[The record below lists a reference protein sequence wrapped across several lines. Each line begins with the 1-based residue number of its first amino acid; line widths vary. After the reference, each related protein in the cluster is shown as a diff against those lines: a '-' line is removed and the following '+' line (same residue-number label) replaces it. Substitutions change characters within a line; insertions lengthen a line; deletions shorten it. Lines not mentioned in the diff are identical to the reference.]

1 MDEFVLLPAGY
12 SEDRPWGRFIVLEDT
27 PNHKVKRL
35 ILHPGKRISYQR
47 HTQRTEH
54 WVVIA
59 GIADITI
66 DDVTTRQVPGDTI
79 LIVQGS
85 KHRLANPGDEPL
97 MVIEV
102 QRGTYF
108 GEDDI
113 ERFDDDFGRK

>member
-1 MDEFVLLPAGY
+1 MEQFVLLPAGY
-12 SEDRPWGRFIVLEDT
+12 TEDRPWGQFIVLEDT
-27 PNHKVKRL
+27 HNHKVKRL

-47 HTQRTEH
+47 HARRTEH

-59 GIADITI
+59 GVAEITL
-66 DDVTTRQVPGDTI
+66 DDATTRHVPGDTI
-79 LIVQGS
+79 LIAQGS

>member
-1 MDEFVLLPAGY
+1 MQEFDLLPAGY

-47 HTQRTEH
+47 HKQRTEH

-66 DDVTTRQVPGDTI
+66 DDTTTRQVPGDTI

>member
-12 SEDRPWGRFIVLEDT
+12 TEERPWGAFIVLEDT
-27 PNHKVKRL
+27 PEHKVKRL

-47 HTQRTEH
+47 HTKRTEH
-54 WVVIA
+54 WVIISGV
-59 GIADITI
+59 ADITL
-66 DDVTTRQVPGDTI
+66 DDATSRHVPGDTI

-97 MVIEV
+97 TVIEV